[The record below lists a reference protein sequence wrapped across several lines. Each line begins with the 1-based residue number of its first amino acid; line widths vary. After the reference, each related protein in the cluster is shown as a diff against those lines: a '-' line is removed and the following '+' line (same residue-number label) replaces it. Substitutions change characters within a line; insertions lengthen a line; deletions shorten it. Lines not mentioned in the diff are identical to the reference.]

1 MTFRSKEG
9 IMQIQIDSREHKKEL
24 ARIQGQLRDL
34 GVDFFVSKLYVGDY
48 MNLDNP
54 RLVIDRKK
62 DLLELTG
69 NICQQHERFR
79 SEFVRAKDHGIH
91 LIVLIENGEG
101 INSIE
106 DVYFWQNPRNKPT
119 KWIMRDGKP
128 VKIPE
133 RGGGIS
139 GEQIFKSMQTMMQRY
154 GVDFRFC
161 DKDQTG
167 AEIVRLLGGAAD
179 E

>member
-1 MTFRSKEG
+1 MT
-9 IMQIQIDSREHKKEL
+9 IQIDSREHKKEL
-24 ARIQGQLRDL
+24 DRIQGQLRDL

-62 DLLELTG
+62 DLLEFAG

-79 SEFVRAKDHGIH
+79 AELVRAKDHGIH

-133 RGGGIS
+133 KGGGVT
-139 GEQIFKSMQTMMQRY
+139 GEPIFKSMNTMHERY
-154 GVDFRFC
+154 GVDFKFC
-161 DKDQTG
+161 TKDRTG
-167 AEIVRLLGGAAD
+167 AEIIRLLGGEKD
-179 E
+179 G